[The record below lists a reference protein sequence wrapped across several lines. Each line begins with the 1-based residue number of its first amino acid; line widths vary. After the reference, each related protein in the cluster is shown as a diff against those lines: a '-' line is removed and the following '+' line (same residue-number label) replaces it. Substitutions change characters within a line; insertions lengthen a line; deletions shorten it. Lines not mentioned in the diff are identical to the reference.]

1 VFGSRVSIGSFH
13 GHPDNSLK
21 YQWASSIPARP
32 QLVETRL
39 RQKRECIRALSRY
52 DERTVS
58 ANSDRNEDTS
68 ASHLGPRHSAPAL
81 QETAAE
87 TALESS
93 GLSGPSG
100 ADELVDSP
108 DSNDSGESID
118 AVESVPRLL
127 CFGMQHVL
135 VMYAGTV
142 AVPLILGSALRL
154 TPGQVIALISAD
166 LFTSGL
172 ATLLQTLGWW
182 KFGARLPLIQGC
194 SFICVAPMILIGG
207 QYGITTMY
215 GAVICC
221 GLFTMLVGPLYSRM
235 LRFFPPVVIGS
246 VITVIGLSLLPV
258 AGGWL
263 GGGDSSAADFGSFR
277 HLGLGL
283 LTIVLIVLLQRFG
296 RGMIGNLSVLLGL
309 VVGTAL
315 AAWTGQASFA
325 QVGSTPWFAMARPML
340 FGWPQFAL
348 LPSLVMCVAML
359 VVMTE
364 TTGNCLAIGEIT
376 GRKIGPATLT
386 AAFRADG
393 LSTMLGGFFNSFPY
407 NVYSQNTGLLKLSKV
422 KSRYAVAAGGGLLV
436 LLGFLPKLA
445 AVIAA
450 VPRPVLGGAS
460 IVMFG
465 MTAMA
470 GIEELARVRFQGTNN
485 AIVVAIS
492 ISLGVLPI
500 ATPQLFA
507 HAPDAARLFL
517 NSGIFL
523 TAASAVLLNLFF
535 STKTGSRTAR
545 G

>member
-1 VFGSRVSIGSFH
+1 VPDTLPATAPVITNPTVSI
-13 GHPDNSLK
+13 
-21 YQWASSIPARP
+21 
-32 QLVETRL
+32 
-39 RQKRECIRALSRY
+39 
-52 DERTVS
+52 DEF
-58 ANSDRNEDTS
+58 A
-68 ASHLGPRHSAPAL
+68 
-81 QETAAE
+81 
-87 TALESS
+87 
-93 GLSGPSG
+93 GL
-100 ADELVDSP
+100 
-108 DSNDSGESID
+108 
-118 AVESVPRLL
+118 PRLL
-127 CFGMQHVL
+127 PFGLQHVL

-142 AVPLILGSALRL
+142 AVPLILGSALHL
-154 TPGQVIALISAD
+154 TPVEVIALISAD

-207 QYGITTMY
+207 QYGIPTMY

-221 GLFTMLVGPLYSRM
+221 GFFTILAGPLYSRM

-263 GGGDSSAADFGSFR
+263 GGGDSSAADFGSFA
-277 HLGLGL
+277 HLGLGV
-283 LTIVLIVLLQRFG
+283 LTIALIVVIQRFG
-296 RGMIGNLSVLLGL
+296 RGMISNLSVLLGMSGATL
-309 VVGTAL
+309 VAAL
-315 AAWTGQASFA
+315 TGQAQFA
-325 QVGSTPWFAMARPML
+325 QVIATPWFGMARPLM
-340 FGWPQFAL
+340 FGWPRFAL
-348 LPSLVMCVAML
+348 LPTVVMCVAML

-376 GRKIGPATLT
+376 GRRIEQSTLT

-393 LSTMLGGFFNSFPY
+393 LSTMLGGVFNSFPY
-407 NVYSQNTGLLKLSKV
+407 NVYSQNTGLLSLSKV

-436 LLGFLPKLA
+436 LLGFLPRLA

-470 GIEELARVRFQGTNN
+470 GIEELTRVRFKGTNN
-485 AIVVAIS
+485 AVIVAVS

-535 STKTGSRTAR
+535 STRAES
-545 G
+545 